1 MTSAKDELP
10 LTNRKIEIPQEPS
23 PITPLARALDLAEN
37 AKKHRVYR
45 HDYSVPKGRRGGR
58 SKPATSSDTTS

>member
-10 LTNRKIEIPQEPS
+10 LTNRKIEIDQSPA

-58 SKPATSSDTTS
+58 TSPAKSDEQKS